1 MSQRGK
7 HVAGSLH
14 GEPAYSAKF
23 EFHSAHSTENVA
35 FGLLRSRLAAGND
48 EESPRAAGEE
58 LPTRP
63 LMSDWTPARIGSL
76 PFAYGF
82 GPSRTRGFSPDECA
96 AYARLLSAQGAAAQ
110 QPTPENNAAVA
121 AAAAHH
127 LSVTTAAGGAAGAAS
142 LVKAQ
147 AKAEATAQA
156 KAKAQAKAEAAREAK
171 AEAVRPSQV
180 KAAALK
186 AQLAAAM
193 EADALTPL
201 VAAIS
206 AWDAATPAGVAAL
219 LAEDA
224 PAAARAQAAERLDS
238 LLAEAARR
246 EAEARALAA
255 AAAAAEGSEGAAA
268 MAALMD
274 SVLRGFADGVRA
286 LHPAEMPPPE
296 LASETWLPPISS
308 LGDVAPFASALLAWL
323 AARRAEAKQSL
334 DTLTTEAA
342 ERAAALDALER
353 RAELAEQQRDSL
365 QQTCDE
371 LQALLHSSQ
380 GEMGGE
386 LQAAQVAKLQV
397 EQELREAALELEALK
412 IQGEADRRLLEATQA
427 QLAEIEARFADQAA
441 CLTALQQSMEDGG
454 TAGAAQAQAL
464 MEALAE
470 AEAARAAAEAAEEA
484 RAVAEAARV
493 GAVAEAQVAAA
504 ETAVA
509 VEAAAAAAVEAAA
522 AMEAVEAAEAAR
534 AASEEAREAAEASAA
549 AERERAAAEA
559 ERLTAEVVTLETKA
573 VDLEAEVANL
583 GAEVSRLASLVTQL
597 EGEKR
602 DLEGRL
608 NADEAQAALSLELD
622 AARAESR
629 AILEQAAQAEAALQA
644 ARAQLEEQEARARA
658 EFEAAAAAAAE
669 AAAVAAAALAAQEEE
684 IRRLEAIG
692 GTERA
697 LQSAL
702 DEAAAALEARL
713 AEVADMK
720 ERVEVNR
727 KKAER
732 IEQAMFEKEEEVE
745 EAHKRNEKLEE
756 KLYGISGKPSGKEAS
771 GLAKASSMLDKQL
784 QKKQAMFANMAS
796 AIQDKER
803 QVRRRTRYVGPQPH
817 AHRVAA
823 SDA

>member
-1 MSQRGK
+1 MTREQRMGGMSASERQAVEEALPREQEGALQRSEDARDWVED
-7 HVAGSLH
+7 VALGLD
-14 GEPAYSAKF
+14 EQTRQ
-23 EFHSAHSTENVA
+23 EVVA
-35 FGLLRSRLAAGND
+35 
-48 EESPRAAGEE
+48 RAA
-58 LPTRP
+58 L
-63 LMSDWTPARIGSL
+63 
-76 PFAYGF
+76 
-82 GPSRTRGFSPDECA
+82 
-96 AYARLLSAQGAAAQ
+96 GAADA
-110 QPTPENNAAVA
+110 TAVA
-121 AAAAHH
+121 AARDGMLAMSVEERVVEEQVLARVQMLLACAPTEDAVWVDVAA
-127 LSVTTAAGGAAGAAS
+127 L
-142 LVKAQ
+142 
-147 AKAEATAQA
+147 
-156 KAKAQAKAEAAREAK
+156 RETGVVV
-171 AEAVRPSQV
+171 AEAVV
-180 KAAALK
+180 VEVLAAAAAAAAAALE

-193 EADALTPL
+193 EADALPPL
-201 VAAIS
+201 AAAIG

-219 LAEDA
+219 LAEES
-224 PAAARAQAAERLDS
+224 PAAARAQAAARLDS

-602 DLEGRL
+602 DLESRL

-803 QVRRRTRYVGPQPH
+803 QVWRRTRCVGLQPL
-817 AHRVAA
+817 AHRVVA